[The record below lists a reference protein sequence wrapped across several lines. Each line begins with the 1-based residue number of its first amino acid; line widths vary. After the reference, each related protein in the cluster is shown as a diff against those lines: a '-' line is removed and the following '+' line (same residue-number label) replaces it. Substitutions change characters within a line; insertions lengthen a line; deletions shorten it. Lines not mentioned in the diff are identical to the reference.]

1 MTLKERITHFLDVAS
16 RAANVFVAR
25 ATKSWKTVII
35 AVVLLLG
42 SSIAFLLYAL
52 QPTTPRPPV
61 VEEPPVATSSTENL
75 LQRALD
81 GVFVDASST
90 HLLPL
95 GVMVE
100 NSADAW
106 PLSGPAKANIVF
118 EAPVEGGITRFF
130 LIFDASSTVSEIGPV
145 RSARPYYVD
154 WADGL
159 DAMYAHVG
167 GSPDALA
174 KIVSLPAFRDLNEF
188 WNGWVFWRA
197 THRAAP
203 HNIYTR
209 PELLL
214 QAAEQKKFVAGTFT
228 PWFYQDVAT
237 STSSTTPVSER
248 VIEAPKINVPYEGF
262 YAATWRYDAAT
273 DEYARERNGAAV
285 RDADG
290 TPIRVKNVVVLLTD
304 GEVLD
309 SIGRLKIRT
318 TGRGKAL
325 VFSHGDKHEAS
336 WTRTA
341 GEYIRFA
348 GVDGTE
354 IPFTRGKSWIS
365 VVTSADAFA
374 KVLPQ

>member
-1 MTLKERITHFLDVAS
+1 MTFLERVNKWIDAAT
-16 RAANVFVAR
+16 RAANVFLAR
-25 ATKSWKTVII
+25 ATQSWKTVIAI
-35 AVVLLLG
+35 VVVLLAL
-42 SSIAFLLYAL
+42 SVASLMYAFR
-52 QPTTPRPPV
+52 PRETAPV
-61 VEEPPVATSSTENL
+61 VEEPPVVATSTENL

-81 GVFVDASST
+81 GVLVNASST

-106 PLSGPAKANIVF
+106 PLQGPAKADLVF
-118 EAPVEGGITRFF
+118 ESPVEGGITRFF
-130 LIFDASSTVSEIGPV
+130 LVFDASSTVSEIGPV
-145 RSARPYYVD
+145 RSARPYFVD

-174 KIVSLPAFRDLNEF
+174 KIVSLPTFRDFNEF
-188 WNGWVFWRA
+188 WNGWAFWRSNQ
-197 THRAAP
+197 RAAP

-214 QAAEQKKFVAGTFT
+214 KGAEQKTFAAGTFT
-228 PWFYQDVAT
+228 PWFYQDLAT
-237 STSSTTPVSER
+237 STTSTVDR
-248 VIEAPKINVPYEGF
+248 VIAAPKINVPYDGY
-262 YAATWRYDAAT
+262 YAATWRYDAET
-273 DEYARERNGAAV
+273 DEYVRERNGAPI

-290 TPIRVKNVVVLLTD
+290 TQIRVKNVVILLTD

-325 VFSHGDKHEAS
+325 VFSHGDKREAS

-341 GEYIRFA
+341 GEHLRFSA
-348 GVDGTE
+348 VDGAE
-354 IPFTRGKSWIS
+354 IPFARGKTWIS

-374 KVLPQ
+374 KVVPE